1 MELQYSKLD
10 LEGVPMEM
18 RSIRLDEFVTGFVD
32 EAAPDSRTHGME
44 ITVEQLAPVVLQM
57 PWLELFPVL

>member
-1 MELQYSKLD
+1 
-10 LEGVPMEM
+10 MEM

-32 EAAPDSRTHGME
+32 ETAPDSRTHGME